1 MFDTLEILLDAT
13 VRAGTPILFATLG
26 AIINERAGIINLGIE
41 GLMLIGALA
50 GFAATHYSGSLLVG
64 ILVAFVA
71 TYIAG
76 AIHALITV
84 QLRGNQIVSGLALTM
99 FGIGVTALF
108 GKGMVGLTID
118 GFERIA
124 IPGLSSIPVIGRPFF
139 NQDILIY
146 LSFLLVYLIWFF
158 FYRTRWGLAVR
169 TIGENPAAAD
179 TSGLSVSRYRFLAVT
194 IGSGLVGIGGAYL
207 SLAST
212 PMWIENMSGG
222 RGWIAVALV
231 IFAGWSSPRALLGA
245 YLFGGLTAL
254 QLRFQ
259 AMGTTISAHILQM
272 LPYFFTILV
281 LVVSTIRLQK
291 GAGQQPEALGLPYDR
306 EDRK

>member
-1 MFDTLEILLDAT
+1 MLEILLDAT

-50 GFAATHYSGSLLVG
+50 GFAGTHASGSLLIGV
-64 ILVAFVA
+64 LAAFAA
-71 TYIAG
+71 TFTAG
-76 AIHALITV
+76 SIHAFITV

-99 FGIGVTALF
+99 FGIGITALF
-108 GKGMVGLTID
+108 GKQLVGLTIE

-124 IPGLSSIPVIGRPFF
+124 IPGLSQLPLVGKAIF
-139 NQDILIY
+139 NQDLLIY
-146 LSFLLVYLIWFF
+146 FSFFLVAAIWLF

-169 TIGENPAAAD
+169 TLGENPAAAD
-179 TSGLSVSRYRFLAVT
+179 TCGVPVNLYRFLAVT
-194 IGSGLVGIGGAYL
+194 LGSGLVGIGGAYL

-212 PMWIENMSGG
+212 PMWIENMSAG

-231 IFAGWSSPRALLGA
+231 IFAGWSSPKALLGA
-245 YLFGGLTAL
+245 YLFGGITAM

-259 AMGTTISAHILQM
+259 AMGTTVSVHILQM

-281 LVVSTIRLQK
+281 LVISTLRQQK
-291 GAGQQPEALGLPYDR
+291 GASRQPESLGLPYDR

>member
-1 MFDTLEILLDAT
+1 MIEILLDAT

-26 AIINERAGIINLGIE
+26 AIINERAGVYNLGIE

-50 GFAATHYSGSLLVG
+50 GFSATYFSGSLLLGVG
-64 ILVAFVA
+64 AAFVA
-71 TYIAG
+71 AFLAG
-76 AIHALITV
+76 SIHALISV

-99 FGIGVTALF
+99 FGIGITALF
-108 GKGMVGLTID
+108 GKSMVGETLP
-118 GFERIA
+118 GFQRVA
-124 IPGLSSIPVIGRPFF
+124 IPGLSAIPGIGKPFF

-146 LSFLLVYLIWFF
+146 LSFLLVALIWLF
-158 FYRTRWGLAVR
+158 FYRTRWGLNLR
-169 TIGENPAAAD
+169 TIGENPGAAD
-179 TSGLSVSRYRFLAVT
+179 TCGISVGRYRFLAVT

-207 SLAST
+207 SLAMT
-212 PMWIENMSGG
+212 PMWIEGMVAG

-231 IFAGWSSPRALLGA
+231 IFARWSSPRALVGA
-245 YLFGGLTAL
+245 YLFGGITAM

-259 AMGTTISAHILQM
+259 AMGTTVSAHILQM

-281 LVVSTIRLQK
+281 LVVASVRQQK
-291 GAGQQPEALGLPYDR
+291 GASQQPESLGIPYDR

>member
-1 MFDTLEILLDAT
+1 MFEILLDAT

-50 GFAATHYSGSLLVG
+50 GFAGTHASGSLLVG
-64 ILVAFVA
+64 VLVAFVA
-71 TYIAG
+71 TFIAG
-76 AIHALITV
+76 SIHAFISV

-99 FGIGVTALF
+99 FGIGITALF
-108 GKGMVGLTID
+108 GKQLVGQTIV

-124 IPGLSSIPVIGRPFF
+124 IPGLSGLPLVGKALF
-139 NQDILIY
+139 NQNLLIY
-146 LSFLLVYLIWFF
+146 VSFLLVAAIWWF

-169 TIGENPAAAD
+169 TLGENPAAAD
-179 TSGLSVSRYRFLAVT
+179 TCGVPVNLYRFLAVT
-194 IGSGLVGIGGAYL
+194 IGSGVVGIGGAYL

-212 PMWIENMSGG
+212 PMWIENMSAG

-231 IFAGWSSPRALLGA
+231 IFAGWSSPKALLGA
-245 YLFGGLTAL
+245 YLFGGITAM

-272 LPYFFTILV
+272 LPYVFTIVV
-281 LVVSTIRLQK
+281 LVISTMRLQK
-291 GAGQQPEALGLPYDR
+291 GASQQPESLGLPYDR

>member
-1 MFDTLEILLDAT
+1 MLEILLDAT

-50 GFAATHYSGSLLVG
+50 GFAATHSSGSLLVG
-64 ILVAFVA
+64 VSAAFVA
-71 TYIAG
+71 AFAAG
-76 AIHALITV
+76 SIHAFITV

-99 FGIGVTALF
+99 FGIGITALF
-108 GKGMVGLTID
+108 GKQLVGLTID
-118 GFERIA
+118 GFERVA
-124 IPGLSSIPVIGRPFF
+124 VPGLSQLPVVGKAIF
-139 NQDILIY
+139 NQNLLIY
-146 LSFLLVYLIWFF
+146 LSFFLVAAIWLF

-169 TIGENPAAAD
+169 TLGENPAAAD
-179 TSGLSVSRYRFLAVT
+179 TCGVPVNLYRFLAVT
-194 IGSGLVGIGGAYL
+194 SGSGLVGIGGAYL

-212 PMWIENMSGG
+212 PMWIENMSAG

-231 IFAGWSSPRALLGA
+231 IFAGWSSPKALLGA
-245 YLFGGLTAL
+245 YLFGGITAM

-259 AMGTTISAHILQM
+259 ALGTTVSAHILQM
-272 LPYFFTILV
+272 LPYFFTIIV
-281 LVVSTIRLQK
+281 LVISTLRLQK
-291 GAGQQPEALGLPYDR
+291 GASQQPESLGLPYDR

>member
-1 MFDTLEILLDAT
+1 MLEILLDAT

-41 GLMLIGALA
+41 GLMLIGALG
-50 GFAATHYSGSLLVG
+50 GFAGTYFSGSLLVG
-64 ILVAFVA
+64 VLAAFLLA
-71 TYIAG
+71 FSAG
-76 AIHALITV
+76 AIHGFITV

-99 FGIGVTALF
+99 FGIGMTALF

-124 IPGLSSIPVIGRPFF
+124 IPGLSQLPGIGKPFF
-139 NQDILIY
+139 NQDLLIY
-146 LSFLLVYLIWFF
+146 FSFLLVASIWLFL
-158 FYRTRWGLAVR
+158 YRTRWGLAVR
-169 TIGENPAAAD
+169 TLGENPAAAD
-179 TSGLSVSRYRFLAVT
+179 TCGVPVNRYRFLAVT
-194 IGSGLVGIGGAYL
+194 IGSGIVGIGGAYL

-212 PMWIENMSGG
+212 PMWIENMSAG

-245 YLFGGLTAL
+245 YLFGGITAM

-259 AMGTTISAHILQM
+259 AMGTSISAHILQM
-272 LPYFFTILV
+272 LPYFFTIVV
-281 LVVSTIRLQK
+281 LVISTIRLQK
-291 GAGQQPEALGLPYDR
+291 GTSQQPESLGLPYDR

>member
-1 MFDTLEILLDAT
+1 MLEIMLDAT

-26 AIINERAGIINLGIE
+26 ALINERAGIYNLGIE

-50 GFAATHYSGSLLVG
+50 GFSASFVSGSLLLGV
-64 ILVAFVA
+64 LCAFCA
-71 TYIAG
+71 ACAAG

-99 FGIGVTALF
+99 FGIGITALF
-108 GKGMVGLTID
+108 GKQMVGQTIN
-118 GFERIA
+118 GFARLA
-124 IPGLSSIPVIGRPFF
+124 IPGLSRIPVLGKPFF
-139 NQDILIY
+139 DQDLLIY

-158 FYRTRWGLAVR
+158 LYRTRHGLALR
-169 TIGENPAAAD
+169 TVGENPAAAD
-179 TSGLSVSRYRFLAVT
+179 TCGIPVSRYRFLAVT
-194 IGSGLVGIGGAYL
+194 CGSGLAGIGGAYL

-212 PMWIENMSGG
+212 PMWIENMTAG

-231 IFAGWSSPRALLGA
+231 IFAGWSSPRALCGA
-245 YLFGGLTAL
+245 YLFGGITAM
-254 QLRFQ
+254 QLRLQ

-272 LPYFFTILV
+272 LPYFATIVV
-281 LVVSTIRLQK
+281 LIISTIRLQK
-291 GAGQQPEALGLPYDR
+291 GASQQPESLGLPYDR

>member
-1 MFDTLEILLDAT
+1 MFEILLDAT

-50 GFAATHYSGSLLVG
+50 GFAGTYTSGSLLVG
-64 ILVAFVA
+64 VIAAFVMA
-71 TYIAG
+71 FLAG
-76 AIHALITV
+76 AIHAFVTV

-99 FGIGVTALF
+99 FGIGMSALF
-108 GKGMVGLTID
+108 GKEMVGMTIK
-118 GFERIA
+118 GFERVA
-124 IPGLSSIPVIGRPFF
+124 IPGLSRLPIIGKPFF
-139 NQDILIY
+139 NQDLLIY
-146 LSFLLVYLIWFF
+146 FSFVLVLLIWLF

-169 TIGENPAAAD
+169 TLGENPAAAD
-179 TSGLSVSRYRFLAVT
+179 TCGVPVNLYRFLAVT
-194 IGSGLVGIGGAYL
+194 IGSGIVGIGGAYL

-212 PMWIENMSGG
+212 PMWIENMSAG

-231 IFAGWSSPRALLGA
+231 IFAGWSSPRAMLGA
-245 YLFGGLTAL
+245 YLFGGITAM

-259 AMGTTISAHILQM
+259 AMGTTVSAHILQM
-272 LPYFFTILV
+272 LPYIFTILV
-281 LVVSTIRLQK
+281 LVISTMRLAK
-291 GAGQQPEALGLPYDR
+291 GASQQPESLGQPYDR

>member
-1 MFDTLEILLDAT
+1 MLEILLDAT

-41 GLMLIGALA
+41 GLMLIGALS
-50 GFAATHYSGSLLVG
+50 GFAATHLTGSLLIGV
-64 ILVAFVA
+64 IAAFVA
-71 TYIAG
+71 TFIAG
-76 AIHALITV
+76 SAHALITV

-99 FGIGVTALF
+99 FGVGITALF
-108 GKGMVGLTID
+108 GKKMVGLTIV
-118 GFERIA
+118 GFERVA
-124 IPGLSSIPVIGRPFF
+124 IPGLSQIPVIGKPFF
-139 NQDILIY
+139 NQDLLIY
-146 LSFLLVYLIWFF
+146 FSFLLVFLIWFF
-158 FYRTRWGLAVR
+158 FYRTRWGLGVR
-169 TIGENPAAAD
+169 SVGENPAAAD
-179 TSGLSVSRYRFLAVT
+179 TCGFSVSKYRFFSVA
-194 IGSGLVGIGGAYL
+194 IGSGFVGIGGAYL

-212 PMWIENMSGG
+212 PMWIENMSAG

-231 IFAGWSSPRALLGA
+231 IFAGWSSPRAMVGA
-245 YLFGGLTAL
+245 YLFGGITAM

-259 AMGTTISAHILQM
+259 AMGTTVSAHVLQM

-291 GAGQQPEALGLPYDR
+291 GASQQPEGLGLPYDR

>member
-1 MFDTLEILLDAT
+1 MLEILLDAT

-50 GFAATHYSGSLLVG
+50 GFSGTYLTGSLLLGVL
-64 ILVAFVA
+64 IAFAV
-71 TYIAG
+71 TFLAG
-76 AIHALITV
+76 SIHALITV

-108 GKGMVGLTID
+108 GKAMVGQTIE
-118 GFERIA
+118 GFTRVA
-124 IPGLSSIPVIGRPFF
+124 IPGLSSLPIIGKPFF
-139 NQDILIY
+139 NQDMLIY
-146 LSFLLVYLIWFF
+146 FSFLLVCLVWLF
-158 FYRTRWGLAVR
+158 FYRTRWGLGVR
-169 TIGENPAAAD
+169 SVGENPGAAD
-179 TSGLSVSRYRFLAVT
+179 TCGLSVSRYRFLAVT
-194 IGSGLVGIGGAYL
+194 IGSGFVGIGGAYL
-207 SLAST
+207 SLAIT
-212 PMWIENMSGG
+212 PMWIENMSAG

-231 IFAGWSSPRALLGA
+231 IFAGWSSPRALVGA
-245 YLFGGLTAL
+245 YLFGGITAM

-259 AMGTTISAHILQM
+259 AMGTTVSAHILQM

-281 LVVSTIRLQK
+281 LVISTLRLQK
-291 GAGQQPEALGLPYDR
+291 GASQQPEGLGLPYDR

>member
-1 MFDTLEILLDAT
+1 MLEILLDAT

-41 GLMLIGALA
+41 GLMLIGALS
-50 GFAATHYSGSLLVG
+50 GFAATFVSGNLLLG
-64 ILVAFVA
+64 VAAAFA
-71 TYIAG
+71 AAFAAG
-76 AIHALITV
+76 SIHALVCV

-99 FGIGVTALF
+99 FGVGCTALF
-108 GKGMVGLTID
+108 GRSMVGQTID
-118 GFERIA
+118 GFERHA
-124 IPGLSSIPVIGRPFF
+124 IPLLSQLPVIGKAFF
-139 NQDILIY
+139 NQDWLIY
-146 LSFLLVYLIWFF
+146 FSFLLVFKIWFF
-158 FYRTRWGLAVR
+158 FYRTRWGLELR

-179 TSGLSVSRYRFLAVT
+179 ACGIPVNLYRFLA
-194 IGSGLVGIGGAYL
+194 IACGSGFVGIGGAYL

-212 PMWIENMSGG
+212 PMWIENMSAG

-231 IFAGWSSPRALLGA
+231 IFAGWSSVRALFGA
-245 YLFGGLTAL
+245 YLFGGITAM

-272 LPYFFTILV
+272 LPYIFTIVV
-281 LVVSTIRLQK
+281 LVVSTLRLQK
-291 GAGQQPEALGLPYDR
+291 GASQQPGNLGQPYDR

>member
-1 MFDTLEILLDAT
+1 MLEILLDAT

-50 GFAATHYSGSLLVG
+50 GFAGTHASGSLLVG
-64 ILVAFVA
+64 VLAAFVTA
-71 TYIAG
+71 FLAG
-76 AIHALITV
+76 SIHAFITV
-84 QLRGNQIVSGLALTM
+84 QLRGNQIVCGLALTM
-99 FGIGVTALF
+99 FGIGMTALF
-108 GKGMVGLTID
+108 GKEMVGLTID
-118 GFERIA
+118 GFERVA
-124 IPGLSSIPVIGRPFF
+124 IPGLASLPLIGRAFF
-139 NQDILIY
+139 NQDLLIY
-146 LSFLLVYLIWFF
+146 FSFFLVALIWLF

-169 TIGENPAAAD
+169 TLGENPAAAD
-179 TSGLSVSRYRFLAVT
+179 TCGVPVNLYRFLAVT
-194 IGSGLVGIGGAYL
+194 IGSGIVGIGGAYL

-212 PMWIENMSGG
+212 PMWIENMSAG

-245 YLFGGLTAL
+245 YLFGGITAM

-259 AMGTTISAHILQM
+259 AMGTTVSAHILQM
-272 LPYFFTILV
+272 LPYFFTIVV
-281 LVVSTIRLQK
+281 LVISTIRLQK
-291 GAGQQPEALGLPYDR
+291 GASQQPESLGLPYDR

>member
-1 MFDTLEILLDAT
+1 MLEILLDAT

-50 GFAATHYSGSLLVG
+50 GFSGTYLSGSLLVG
-64 ILVAFVA
+64 VLFAFCATFVA
-71 TYIAG
+71 G
-76 AIHALITV
+76 SIHALITV

-99 FGIGVTALF
+99 FGIGITALF
-108 GKGMVGLTID
+108 GKIMVGRTIV

-124 IPGLSSIPVIGRPFF
+124 IPGLSSIPLIGKPFF
-139 NQDILIY
+139 NQDLLIY
-146 LSFLLVYLIWFF
+146 FSFLLVFLIWYF
-158 FYRTRWGLAVR
+158 FYRTRWGLALR
-169 TIGENPAAAD
+169 TMGENPAAAD
-179 TSGLSVSRYRFLAVT
+179 TCGLSVSRYRFLAVT
-194 IGSGLVGIGGAYL
+194 VGSGLVGIGGAYL

-212 PMWIENMSGG
+212 PMWIENMSAG

-245 YLFGGLTAL
+245 YLFGGITAM

-281 LVVSTIRLQK
+281 LVISTLRIQK
-291 GAGQQPEALGLPYDR
+291 GASQQPESLGLPYDR

>member
-1 MFDTLEILLDAT
+1 MLEILLDAT

-50 GFAATHYSGSLLVG
+50 GFAATHISGSLLIGV
-64 ILVAFVA
+64 LAAFA
-71 TYIAG
+71 MAFAAG
-76 AIHALITV
+76 AIHAFITV

-99 FGIGVTALF
+99 FGIGMSALF
-108 GKGMVGLTID
+108 GKEMVGLTIE
-118 GFERIA
+118 GFERVA
-124 IPGLSSIPVIGRPFF
+124 IPGLSLLPGIGKAFF
-139 NQDILIY
+139 NQNLLIY
-146 LSFLLVYLIWFF
+146 FSFFLVAIIWLF

-169 TIGENPAAAD
+169 TLGENPAAAD
-179 TSGLSVSRYRFLAVT
+179 TCGVPVNLYRFLAVT
-194 IGSGLVGIGGAYL
+194 IGSGIVGIGGAYL

-212 PMWIENMSGG
+212 PMWIENMSAG

-231 IFAGWSSPRALLGA
+231 IFAGWSSPKAMLGA
-245 YLFGGLTAL
+245 YLFGGITAM

-259 AMGTTISAHILQM
+259 AMGTSVSAHILQM
-272 LPYFFTILV
+272 LPYFFTIVV
-281 LVVSTIRLQK
+281 LVISTMRLQK
-291 GAGQQPEALGLPYDR
+291 GASQQPESLGQPYDR

>member
-1 MFDTLEILLDAT
+1 MLEILLDAT

-50 GFAATHYSGSLLVG
+50 GFAGTYLSGSLFVG
-64 ILVAFVA
+64 VLFAFCAAFVA
-71 TYIAG
+71 G
-76 AIHALITV
+76 SIHALITV

-99 FGIGVTALF
+99 FGIGITALF
-108 GKGMVGLTID
+108 GKAMVGMTIV
-118 GFERIA
+118 GFERVA
-124 IPGLSSIPVIGRPFF
+124 IPGLSQIPIVGKPFF
-139 NQDILIY
+139 NQDLLIY
-146 LSFLLVYLIWFF
+146 FSFLLVVLIWFF

-179 TSGLSVSRYRFLAVT
+179 TCGLSVSRYRFLAVT

-212 PMWIENMSGG
+212 PMWIENMSAG

-245 YLFGGLTAL
+245 YLFGGITAM

-281 LVVSTIRLQK
+281 LVISTLRLQK
-291 GAGQQPEALGLPYDR
+291 GASQQPESLGLPYDR

>member
-1 MFDTLEILLDAT
+1 MVEILLDAT

-41 GLMLIGALA
+41 GLMLIGALG
-50 GFAATHYSGSLLVG
+50 GFAGTYLTGSLLAGV
-64 ILVAFVA
+64 IAAFLSA
-71 TYIAG
+71 FAAG
-76 AIHALITV
+76 AIHGFITV

-99 FGIGVTALF
+99 FGIGMTALF
-108 GKGMVGLTID
+108 GKSMVGMTIE

-124 IPGLSSIPVIGRPFF
+124 IPGLSLLPVIGKSFF
-139 NQDILIY
+139 NQDLLIY
-146 LSFLLVYLIWFF
+146 FSFALVALIWLF

-169 TIGENPAAAD
+169 TLGENPAAAD
-179 TSGLSVSRYRFLAVT
+179 TCGVPVNLYRFLAVT
-194 IGSGLVGIGGAYL
+194 IGSGIVGIGGAYL
-207 SLAST
+207 SLATT
-212 PMWIENMSGG
+212 PMWIENMSAG

-245 YLFGGLTAL
+245 YLFGGITAM

-259 AMGTTISAHILQM
+259 AMGTSVSAHILQM
-272 LPYFFTILV
+272 LPYFFTIVV
-281 LVVSTIRLQK
+281 LVISTIRLQK
-291 GAGQQPEALGLPYDR
+291 GASQQPESLGLPYDR